1 THFKDV
7 FSLTARLLETSP
19 FNELICKL
27 LNATTTLA
35 ENTRYAIPEQLDILM
50 EVVSGCRGDVLPVCV
65 STLHN
70 VARLAKH
77 SHVWKEEHLKNLN
90 QLRSKVSST
99 ESAYLRYLDIL
110 VELTRKARPGL
121 IMGLDETLSE
131 IGNLGQ
137 SECLPMRIRYLQI
150 SCNMLSRVPNE
161 RKWHMLSGPFFY
173 RTLARFLCCG
183 EVPPERVLSVL
194 DSVLDKPTT
203 HASISLLIELCCQI
217 ANRLPFVVAKL
228 HHWAK
233 SLIAKESSL
242 LSPSMAYL
250 LLAPSIQLSSSVDTL
265 AKGTDLDRYIV
276 ARVAFRNGHWR
287 TAALPNLQ
295 AININRLSLES
306 CEWIQALQELAASQL
321 NEFSVGAL
329 YEQNK
334 HLFRAHAL
342 LKSMAQSSQ
351 HETAFAFPSE
361 WVACLLHSSD
371 AALQIASA
379 ISPTLSWC
387 KQPLSDAVVFRV
399 KRALIACDFGVSR
412 ACQAWLRLARSSFGA
427 DEESIDFLAL
437 QHKQCALVQYAVH
450 CITGRIATT

>member
-1 THFKDV
+1 MKATVTTVKDV

-70 VARLAKH
+70 IARLAKH

-161 RKWHMLSGPFFY
+161 RKWHMLSGPFVSTTTYELPENLARRFY

-183 EVPPERVLSVL
+183 EVPPERVLS
-194 DSVLDKPTT
+194 T
-203 HASISLLIELCCQI
+203 
-217 ANRLPFVVAKL
+217 
-228 HHWAK
+228 
-233 SLIAKESSL
+233 SL

-250 LLAPSIQLSSSVDTL
+250 LLAPSIQLSNTVDTL

-387 KQPLSDAVVFRV
+387 KHPLSDAVVFRV